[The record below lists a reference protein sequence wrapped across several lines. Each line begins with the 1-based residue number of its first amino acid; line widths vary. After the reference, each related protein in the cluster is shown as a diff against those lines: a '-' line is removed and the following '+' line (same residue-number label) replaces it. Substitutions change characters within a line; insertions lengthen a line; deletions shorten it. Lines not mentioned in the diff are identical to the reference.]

1 LSKPT
6 DPRVTRRA
14 KAATS
19 PASDAA
25 DARLRLLLDAIPDAV
40 AVHDEGIFTYVNVA
54 CVELLAL
61 RSRDDLLGRD
71 LLEIVHADDRARV
84 LAARRGVGESGK
96 ASARLEVRWLRADGA
111 EVMVEVAAQ
120 PFELDGRPVVLLIA
134 RDLTERQRLQAQ
146 LVQADRMASVGALAA
161 GVAHEINNPLA
172 YVVANLGFLAESL
185 PELAKDAAS
194 GSPELVP
201 RITSLVHQLAA
212 ARQGA
217 ERVRVIARD
226 LKTFARADDER
237 REVVDVATVL
247 ASTLT
252 MAENEIAH
260 RAKLVTDY
268 GVAPKVVANE
278 ARLAQVLLNLV
289 INAAQSIP
297 EGARDAHQIRARTYE
312 HDDGRCVVE
321 ISDTGCGIAP
331 DVVGKIFEPFFTLKP
346 KGIGTGLGLSI
357 CHGIVAALNGEIT
370 VDSVVGR
377 GSTFRVL
384 LPAASRESLPMPA
397 PSSLRISIAPR
408 RGRVLVVDDEAEI
421 GTILR
426 HALGRSFDVV
436 AVTSGREALRLLE
449 HDTDWDVILCDVM
462 MPGMSG
468 ADVYERATARAGALA
483 DRFVFMTGGAFGASA
498 REFLARVTNE
508 RVEKPFNLRAVA
520 RVVGQVAG
528 SGA

>member
-6 DPRVTRRA
+6 DPKDKKRG
-14 KAATS
+14 KAA
-19 PASDAA
+19 PVAAA

-40 AVHDEGIFTYVNVA
+40 AVHDDGAFAYVNRA
-54 CVELLAL
+54 CVALLAL
-61 RSRDDLLGRD
+61 QSQDELLGRD
-71 LLEIVHADDRARV
+71 LLEIVHPEDRAAV
-84 LAARRGVGESGK
+84 LADRHAVGESGEP
-96 ASARLEVRWLRADGA
+96 SRRREVRWLRADGA
-111 EVMVEVAAQ
+111 EVTVEVAAQ

-134 RDLTERQRLQAQ
+134 RDLTERQRMQAQ

-185 PELAKDAAS
+185 PELARDAAK

-201 RITSLVHQLAA
+201 RITALVHQLAA

-237 REVVDVATVL
+237 RELLDAATVL

-252 MAENEIAH
+252 MAENEVAH
-260 RAKLVTDY
+260 RARLVTDY
-268 GVAPKVVANE
+268 AYAPKIVANE

-289 INAAQSIP
+289 INAAQAIP
-297 EGARDAHQIRARTYE
+297 EGSPDDNEIRARTYQ
-312 HDDGRCVVE
+312 DAAGRCVVE
-321 ISDTGCGIAP
+321 ISDTGCGMAP
-331 DVVGKIFEPFFTLKP
+331 EVIGKIFEPFFTMKP

-357 CHGIVAALNGEIT
+357 CHGIVTALNGEI
-370 VDSVVGR
+370 VVESVVGI
-377 GSTFRVL
+377 GSTFRVV
-384 LPAASRESLPMPA
+384 LPAAARDSLPIAA
-397 PSSLRISIAPR
+397 PSSMRISIAPR
-408 RGRVLVVDDEAEI
+408 RARVLVVDDEAEI

-426 HALGRSFDVV
+426 HALDRNFDVV

-449 HDTDWDVILCDVM
+449 HDDEWDVILCDLM
-462 MPGMSG
+462 MPGMGG
-468 ADVYERATARAGALA
+468 ADVYERATARAGVLA

-498 REFLARVTNE
+498 REFLARIPNE
-508 RVEKPFNLRAVA
+508 RVEKPFNLRTVE

-528 SGA
+528 TA

>member
-6 DPRVTRRA
+6 DPKDKRRG
-14 KAATS
+14 KAAPT
-19 PASDAA
+19 DAA

-40 AVHDEGIFTYVNVA
+40 AVHDDGVFTYVNRA
-54 CVELLAL
+54 CVALLA
-61 RSRDDLLGRD
+61 RGAADDLLGRG
-71 LLEIVHADDRARV
+71 LLEIVHPDDRPAV
-84 LAARRGVGESGK
+84 LADRRAVGESGDS
-96 ASARLEVRWLRADGA
+96 SARREVRWLRADGG
-111 EVMVEVAAQ
+111 EVTVEVAAQ
-120 PFELDGRPVVLLIA
+120 PFELDGRAVVLLIA
-134 RDLTERQRLQAQ
+134 RDLTERQRMQAQ

-185 PELAKDAAS
+185 PELARDAAS

-237 REVVDVATVL
+237 RELLDVATVL

-260 RAKLVTDY
+260 RARLVTDY
-268 GVAPKVVANE
+268 GFAPKVVANE
-278 ARLAQVLLNLV
+278 ARLAQVLLNLL
-289 INAAQSIP
+289 INAAQAIP
-297 EGARDAHQIRARTYE
+297 EGAPDDNEIRARTL
-312 HDDGRCVVE
+312 HDADGRCVVE
-321 ISDTGCGIAP
+321 ISDTGCGMAP
-331 DVVGKIFEPFFTLKP
+331 DVIGKIFEPFFTMKP

-357 CHGIVAALNGEIT
+357 CHGIVTALGGEI
-370 VDSVVGR
+370 VVESVVGR
-377 GSTFRVL
+377 GSTFRVV
-384 LPAASRESLPMPA
+384 LPAASRESIPMAA
-397 PSSLRISIAPR
+397 PSSMRISIAPR

-426 HALGRSFDVV
+426 HALEASFDVV

-449 HDTDWDVILCDVM
+449 QDQEWDVILCDVM

-468 ADVYERATARAGALA
+468 ADVYERATARAGGLA

-498 REFLARVTNE
+498 REFLARISNE
-508 RVEKPFNLRAVA
+508 RVEKPFNLRTVA

-528 SGA
+528 TD

>member
-1 LSKPT
+1 LSRPT
-6 DPRVTRRA
+6 DPKDKKRGKGA
-14 KAATS
+14 
-19 PASDAA
+19 PADAG

-40 AVHDEGIFTYVNVA
+40 AVHDDGVFTYVNRA
-54 CVELLAL
+54 CVGLLAL
-61 RSRDDLLGRD
+61 RTPDDLLGRD
-71 LLEIVHADDRARV
+71 LIEIVHADDRPAV
-84 LAARRGVGESGK
+84 LAERRAVRETGD
-96 ASARLEVRWLRADGA
+96 ASARREVRWLRADGS
-111 EVMVEVAAQ
+111 EVTVEVAAQ
-120 PFELDGRPVVLLIA
+120 PFELDGRAVVLLIA
-134 RDLTERQRLQAQ
+134 RDLTERQRMQAQ

-185 PELAKDAAS
+185 PELARDAAS

-201 RITSLVHQLAA
+201 RINALVHQLAA

-237 REVVDVATVL
+237 RELLDVATVL

-260 RAKLVTDY
+260 RARLVTDFAF
-268 GVAPKVVANE
+268 APRVVANE

-289 INAAQSIP
+289 INAAQAIP
-297 EGARDAHQIRARTYE
+297 EGAPDENEISARTYQ
-312 HDDGRCVVE
+312 DAAGRCIVE
-321 ISDTGCGIAP
+321 IADTGCGIAP
-331 DVVGKIFEPFFTLKP
+331 DVVGKIFEPFFTMKP

-357 CHGIVAALNGEIT
+357 CHGIVTALGGEI
-370 VDSVVGR
+370 VVESVVGR
-377 GSTFRVL
+377 GSTFRVV
-384 LPAASRESLPMPA
+384 LPAAGRDSLPMAA
-397 PSSLRISIAPR
+397 PSSMRISIAPR

-426 HALGRSFDVV
+426 HALDENFDVV

-449 HDTDWDVILCDVM
+449 QDEEWDVILCDLM
-462 MPGMSG
+462 MPGMGG
-468 ADVYERATARAGALA
+468 ADVYERATARSGALA

-498 REFLARVTNE
+498 REFLARIPNE
-508 RVEKPFNLRAVA
+508 RVEKPFNLRTVA

-528 SGA
+528 TA